1 MNTLRDNLDQ
11 RIKKQIEEREIAP
24 SRDLWAEIEMQ
35 TAAAPSK
42 FKMNWILAAACVILA
57 FGLGFVLFFNTE
69 KEPPVNSNMVEVK
82 PKASGKET
90 PVNLNKDIEPAL
102 ADQKQNIIQE
112 NNRSVEIIKEIPASK
127 AMAEE
132 TQKLSVK
139 EKAPL
144 IIPSVPQIPV
154 EKIIAKTE
162 DSSKVRGKKKRYV
175 DPSTL
180 LFSVEHKDI
189 IQKTKESNV
198 ASIDLNGK

>member
-11 RIKKQIEEREIAP
+11 RIKKQIEEREITP

-35 TAAAPSK
+35 TTAAPSK
-42 FKMNWILAAACVILA
+42 FKMNRILVAACILLA

-69 KEPPVNSNMVEVK
+69 KGNVENNMTVVK
-82 PKASGKET
+82 PEKVQA
-90 PVNLNKDIEPAL
+90 PADLNKKTEPAL
-102 ADQKQNIIQE
+102 ADQKQDIIQE
-112 NNRSVEIIKEIPASK
+112 NSRPVETIKEIPAPK
-127 AMAEE
+127 ALAEE
-132 TQKLSVK
+132 VNKPSVK

-144 IIPSVPQIPV
+144 IAPSIPQIPV
-154 EKIIAKTE
+154 ERIMAKAE
-162 DSSKVRGKKKRYV
+162 DSAKIPGKKKRYV
-175 DPSTL
+175 DPATL